1 MDETNQRD
9 KDNTNLFVLYT
20 INTKTN
26 KYTGWHYDP
35 LPAGWEWI
43 GGGDTTGAGGYTRE
57 EQLMGPKKS
66 KAAALKQVTNVLTK
80 LKADG
85 ILTRFKVR
93 QGSKLKPGTTK
104 TKKGR
109 KSPAESASEF
119 AEGTVKKGQDGN
131 DWIIVKDKKGV
142 GRWMRSTVAIQKK
155 QSNAIKAKEA
165 ANGTALKQRRRT
177 TRRKA

>member
-1 MDETNQRD
+1 MNEMNQRD
-9 KDNTNLFVLYT
+9 KDTTNLFVFYT

-43 GGGDTTGAGGYTRE
+43 GGGETKGEGGYARE

-66 KAAALKQVTNVLTK
+66 KAAALKRITSVMTK

-85 ILTRFKVR
+85 IVTKFKVR
-93 QGSKLKPGTTK
+93 QGYKPGTTK

-109 KSPAESASEF
+109 KSPAESASQF
-119 AEGTVKKGQDGN
+119 AEGTVKRGQNGN

-142 GRWMRSTVAIQKK
+142 GRWMRASAAIQKK
-155 QSNAIKAKEA
+155 QANNIA
-165 ANGTALKQRRRT
+165 ANVKPDRRRT
-177 TRRKA
+177 TRRRTMR